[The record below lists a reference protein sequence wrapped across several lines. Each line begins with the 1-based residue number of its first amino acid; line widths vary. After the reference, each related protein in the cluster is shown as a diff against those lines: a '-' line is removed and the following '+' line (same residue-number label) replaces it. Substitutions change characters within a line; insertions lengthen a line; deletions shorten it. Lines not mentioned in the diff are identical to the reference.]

1 MYSLREEY
9 HELSGL
15 CRLNVSHQ
23 IPVRPFRPLLS
34 SEITNFAMYLSR
46 HVAVAY
52 FFSELGILI
61 RKYSLDRQK
70 RHILLDR

>member
-1 MYSLREEY
+1 MSCQAYADWTSVIKSPY
-9 HELSGL
+9 
-15 CRLNVSHQ
+15 
-23 IPVRPFRPLLS
+23 VRSFRPLLS

-70 RHILLDR
+70 RHILLHNL